1 MPGPEG
7 LGRLAENV
15 SEKLEKAKAAAQG
28 PLQAVRG
35 SGEQEKM
42 LHNARIEYAEEAHE
56 IATYMVIDSLATTVG
71 DKQTAKLAR
80 DILRD
85 EERMQKFLAELLP
98 ELTAGVAHDE
108 IPVSEIRAAVAPD
121 RGRLEAQAQSGNVG
135 TSVLRSLAA
144 EPAVES
150 VVGVARRL
158 PALEFA
164 KTEWRQADVAN
175 SPLHPIL
182 QGADAVIHLAWLIQP
197 GRDRELLHAVNV
209 EGSRRVFQ
217 AVADASVPTVLYAS
231 SVGAYARG
239 PKNKRVDEGWPASG
253 VPTSFYSRHKAEVER
268 LLDGFEEE
276 HPNTRVVRL
285 RPGLIFRREAASG
298 ICRLSRDL
306 CCRVSWSGP
315 S

>member
-1 MPGPEG
+1 M
-7 LGRLAENV
+7 
-15 SEKLEKAKAAAQG
+15 
-28 PLQAVRG
+28 
-35 SGEQEKM
+35 
-42 LHNARIEYAEEAHE
+42 
-56 IATYMVIDSLATTVG
+56 
-71 DKQTAKLAR
+71 
-80 DILRD
+80 
-85 EERMQKFLAELLP
+85 
-98 ELTAGVAHDE
+98 
-108 IPVSEIRAAVAPD
+108 
-121 RGRLEAQAQSGNVG
+121 
-135 TSVLRSLAA
+135 
-144 EPAVES
+144 ES

-298 ICRLSRDL
+298 ICRLFA
-306 CCRVSWSGP
+306 GP
-315 S
+315 LLPGFLVRPELIPVLPVTDRLAFQAVHSYRRR